1 MGASRDGGGRGCR
14 ARRPRPLPRLSRAGR
29 GRVAVTSRGAILRR
43 WRLRGSRRPR
53 RSPVRPHRSVS
64 RFLTHTHP
72 PGIKSC
78 LRARALPPQRVG
90 GGVEGAGSRAGA
102 VGVWPGT
109 AEEMMADG
117 GRFVGSMAEGGTARR
132 EGRQAAFGRLSPP
145 PHRRGCAAGRGSC
158 PQKPFSGGGG
168 VLRGLLALYP
178 LWAAIKGCWQEPGR
192 C

>member
-1 MGASRDGGGRGCR
+1 M
-14 ARRPRPLPRLSRAGR
+14 
-29 GRVAVTSRGAILRR
+29 
-43 WRLRGSRRPR
+43 
-53 RSPVRPHRSVS
+53 
-64 RFLTHTHP
+64 
-72 PGIKSC
+72 
-78 LRARALPPQRVG
+78 
-90 GGVEGAGSRAGA
+90 EGAGSRAGA

-117 GRFVGSMAEGGTARR
+117 GRFVGSMAEGGTGRR